1 MRAVTSISASSMLV
15 LVVLAGLTGVSPIL
29 AFSSFKPRPESLVSR
44 SNDKASLHLQVSS
57 NKPSSGSSPF
67 TRATVQLHST
77 ASKNSVRSSS
87 SSSGN
92 KAQRL
97 GDSNKNI
104 DPPQLDVDAITK
116 YVIAAAVQMSAFYL
130 LLNAMDWSVARLG
143 LNVDSVPVWANC
155 AFFYACS
162 LKSRVLNPLSNERP
176 KLASLD
182 NKNNNN
188 NMETIRPSWTPPG
201 VTFPI
206 MWLLIVGP
214 LRAYSASL
222 VVAASGGD
230 YANLA
235 IFSFLLH
242 LTIGDIWNTV
252 NNVEKRYGPAALGV
266 GLVWGSA
273 ANAAYQYY
281 QVDAMAGQ
289 LLGLTLVWLTIAAA
303 LVGTIWQLNPDPT
316 TGQVEALY
324 PVKGN
329 VQTEFAWLNK
339 GD

>member
-1 MRAVTSISASSMLV
+1 MRAVTSISASNILV
-15 LVVLAGLTGVSPIL
+15 LVLVAGLAGVSPVL
-29 AFSSFKPRPESLVSR
+29 AFSSSHSSRVSLVSS
-44 SNDKASLHLQVSS
+44 SNDKVSLHRQVSR
-57 NKPSSGSSPF
+57 NHRSSGSSPF

-77 ASKNSVRSSS
+77 ASKKSVSRSSS
-87 SSSGN
+87 

-97 GDSNKNI
+97 GGGNKNI
-104 DPPQLDVDAITK
+104 DQPQLDVDAITK
-116 YVIAAAVQMSAFYL
+116 YVIAAAVQMSAFYV

-143 LNVDSVPVWANC
+143 LGVDGVPVWANC
-155 AFFYACS
+155 ALFYACS
-162 LKSRVLNPLSNERP
+162 LKSRVFNPLSNERP

-182 NKNNNN
+182 DNNIT
-188 NMETIRPSWTPPG
+188 ETIRPSWTPPG

-222 VVAASGGD
+222 VVAASGGE
-230 YANLA
+230 YASLA
-235 IFSFLLH
+235 IFSFFLH

-266 GLVWGSA
+266 GMVWGSA
-273 ANAAYQYY
+273 VNAAYQYY

-316 TGQVEALY
+316 TGQVELLY

-329 VQTEFAWLNK
+329 VQTEFAWLKK
-339 GD
+339 GDK

>member
-1 MRAVTSISASSMLV
+1 MRAVTSISASRLLLLV
-15 LVVLAGLTGVSPIL
+15 AAAGLAGVSPVV
-29 AFSSFKPRPESLVSR
+29 AFSSSDPCQVSLVSS
-44 SNDKASLHLQVSS
+44 SNDKKSLHRQVTGNRRSSVSS
-57 NKPSSGSSPF
+57 PL

-77 ASKNSVRSSS
+77 ASKNSVGSSS
-87 SSSGN
+87 R
-92 KAQRL
+92 AQR
-97 GDSNKNI
+97 GGGNKNI
-104 DPPQLDVDAITK
+104 DQQQLDVDAITK
-116 YVIAAAVQMSAFYL
+116 YAIATAVQMSAFFV

-143 LNVDSVPVWANC
+143 LGVDGVPVWANC

-162 LKSRVLNPLSNERP
+162 LKSRVFNPLSNERP

-182 NKNNNN
+182 KN

-222 VVAASGGD
+222 VVAASGGE
-230 YANLA
+230 YASLA
-235 IFSFLLH
+235 IFSFLFH

-316 TGQVEALY
+316 TGQAEALY
-324 PVKGN
+324 PVKGS
-329 VQTEFAWLNK
+329 VQTKFAWLNK
-339 GD
+339 GDE